1 MVRRGRTPPV
11 DTEMMKAAILEAPQ
25 RFTLTERPV
34 PDVGCSE
41 VRVRAAI
48 CGICTSELD
57 MWEGSTNVPL
67 PRFAG
72 HEVAGVVESVGEGV
86 TEFAIGDR
94 VALYAEGKGFS
105 QFSVV
110 PAEWAVKLH
119 DNVPFDLALGEPI
132 ACAVNGVRKARPQ
145 LGDSVCIVGC
155 GFMGLLMLQLFK
167 VQGATNIIAIDTRAS
182 ILEVARTL
190 GATHCINPKESD
202 VRAEIMRITD
212 DMGVDIGVE
221 GAGIQETLDLTT
233 QLVRMEGKLE
243 VFGFHQ
249 GAKRLV
255 DWGYWNWMAF
265 EIVNGHTRTQRKY
278 VEAMKIGLDLV
289 ASGQLD
295 MKTLVTHRFPI
306 EDINLGFE
314 TAVSKPGDFIKGVV
328 LIDGNDN

>member
-1 MVRRGRTPPV
+1 MRSAV
-11 DTEMMKAAILEAPQ
+11 
-25 RFTLTERPV
+25 
-34 PDVGCSE
+34 
-41 VRVRAAI
+41 

-57 MWEGSTNVPL
+57 MFEGSTNVPL

-72 HEVAGVVESVGEGV
+72 HEVSGIVESVGEGV
-86 TEFAIGDR
+86 TRLAVGDR

-105 QFSVV
+105 EYSVV

-119 DNVPFDLALGEPI
+119 HNVPFDLALGEPI
-132 ACAVNGVRKARPQ
+132 ACAVNGVRKADPQ

-167 VQGATNIIAIDTRAS
+167 VQGASSIVAVDTRPS
-182 ILEVARTL
+182 ILEVARKL
-190 GATHCINPKESD
+190 GATHCLNPKESD
-202 VRAEIMRITD
+202 VRAEIMQITD
-212 DMGVDIGVE
+212 GKGVDIGVE

-255 DWGYWNWMAF
+255 DWGFWNWMAF

-278 VEAMKIGLDLV
+278 VEAMGIGLDLV

-295 MKTLVTHRFPI
+295 METLVTHRFPI
-306 EDINLGFE
+306 DEINHGFE
-314 TAVSKPGDFIKGVV
+314 MAAGKSDGFIKGVV
-328 LIDGNDN
+328 VIDPQVN

>member
-1 MVRRGRTPPV
+1 
-11 DTEMMKAAILEAPQ
+11 MKAAILEAPR
-25 RFTLTERPV
+25 RFSVTERPEPEV
-34 PDVGCSE
+34 RCGE
-41 VRVRAAI
+41 VRVRSAI

-57 MWEGSTNVPL
+57 MFEGSTNVPL

-72 HEVAGVVESVGEGV
+72 HEVAGVVDAVGSGV
-86 TEFAIGDR
+86 ENIVVGDR

-105 QFSVV
+105 EYSVV

-132 ACAVNGVRKARPQ
+132 ACAVNGVRKADPQ
-145 LGDSVCIVGC
+145 LGDTVCIVGC

-167 VQGATNIIAIDTRAS
+167 LQGARYIAAVDTRPS
-182 ILEVARTL
+182 ILAIARKL
-190 GATHCINPKESD
+190 GATHCINPKEVD
-202 VRAEIMRITD
+202 VRAKIMEMTD
-212 DMGVDIGVE
+212 DKGVDIGVE
-221 GAGIQETLDLTT
+221 GAGIQETLDLTS

-255 DWGYWNWMAF
+255 DWGFWNWMAF

-278 VEAMKIGLDLV
+278 VEAMRIGLALV

-295 MKTLVTHRFPI
+295 MQTLVTHRFPI
-306 EDINLGFE
+306 EEINRGFE
-314 TAVSKPGDFIKGVV
+314 TAAAKPENFIKGVIV
-328 LIDGNDN
+328 VDPQLN

>member
-1 MVRRGRTPPV
+1 MP
-11 DTEMMKAAILEAPQ
+11 E
-25 RFTLTERPV
+25 
-34 PDVGCSE
+34 VGCGD
-41 VRVRAAI
+41 VRVRSAI

-72 HEVAGVVESVGEGV
+72 HEVSGIVESVGDGV
-86 TEFAIGDR
+86 TEFSIGDR

-105 QFSVV
+105 EYSVV
-110 PAEWAVKLH
+110 PAAWAVKLH
-119 DNVPFDLALGEPI
+119 DNVPFELALGEPI
-132 ACAVNGVRKARPQ
+132 ACAVNGVRKADPQ

-167 VQGATNIIAIDTRAS
+167 VQGARSIVAVDTRPG
-182 ILEVARTL
+182 ILEVARKL
-190 GATHCINPKESD
+190 GAAHCLNPKETD
-202 VRAEIMRITD
+202 VRTEVMQITNEK
-212 DMGVDIGVE
+212 GVDIGVE
-221 GAGIQETLDLTT
+221 GAGLQVTLDLTS

-255 DWGYWNWMAF
+255 DWGFWNWMAF
-265 EIVNGHTRTQRKY
+265 EIVNGHTRTQSKY
-278 VEAMKIGLDLV
+278 VEAMRIGLDLV

-295 MKTLVTHRFPI
+295 IETLVTHRFRL

-314 TAVSKPGDFIKGVV
+314 TAASKPADFIKGVV
-328 LIDGNDN
+328 LIDSADN